1 MRRSPPVAL
10 GAALAWCLLC
20 GWFAFVRD
28 DRVPVVSL
36 VDFGFHEL
44 GHLVMYVFPISELL
58 TAAMGSI
65 AQCAVPLGL
74 AAYFWLSRADTV
86 GFVACLAWAGTNLRD
101 VSVYVADAPH
111 ERLELV
117 GGRHDWAYILGPD
130 QLDRLAAAGTIA
142 SVVRAAGLVVLIAAI
157 AIACVHLMRPAP
169 RERRRVPI
177 RVVD

>member
-1 MRRSPPVAL
+1 VRRNPPVAL
-10 GAALAWCLLC
+10 AAALAWCLLC

-28 DRVPVVSL
+28 DRVPVASL

-44 GHLVMYVFPISELL
+44 GHLVMYALPISELL

-65 AQCAVPLGL
+65 VQCAVPFGL
-74 AAYFWLSRADTV
+74 AAYFRLSRNDTV
-86 GFVACLAWAGTNLRD
+86 GFVACLAWAATNLRD

-117 GGRHDWAYILGPD
+117 GGQHDWAYILGPD

-142 SVVRAAGLVVLIAAI
+142 SVVRACGLVVLIAAI

-169 RERRRVPI
+169 REHQRVPI